1 MVNKKADFPPFLGG
15 GDGGN
20 KWNRFA
26 WTLSSLHIGIIKNVL
41 ILYWKDFKRTKNIKK
56 FIRNFVFCGHLVQ
69 LKSQILK
76 QISKI
81 IWSSRQEMGTE
92 TGRKLLMQYLNTN
105 LKQQWKY
112 ENLTIYG
119 CITIKK
125 KLTSL

>member
-15 GDGGN
+15 GTGGIIGIG
-20 KWNRFA
+20 
-26 WTLSSLHIGIIKNVL
+26 LLGLSSSLHIGIIKNVL

-92 TGRKLLMQYLNTN
+92 TGRKLLMQYLNTY

-119 CITIKK
+119 CITTKK
-125 KLTSL
+125 KLSF